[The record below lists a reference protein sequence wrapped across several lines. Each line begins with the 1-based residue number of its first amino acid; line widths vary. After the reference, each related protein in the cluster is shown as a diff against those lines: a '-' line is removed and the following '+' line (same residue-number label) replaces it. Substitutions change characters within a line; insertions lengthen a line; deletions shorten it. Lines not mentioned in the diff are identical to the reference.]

1 MQESFLYVLLTIMQ
15 YAFHFVC
22 SIDHMHNSQRAV
34 AESRLV
40 TQVCPESDEFCV
52 I

>member
-1 MQESFLYVLLTIMQ
+1 MEESFLYVLLTIMQ

-22 SIDHMHNSQRAV
+22 SIDQMHISQRAI
-34 AESRLV
+34 AGSRLV
-40 TQVCPESDEFCV
+40 TEVCPESDEFCA